1 MKYNKRII
9 REAVRRV
16 RQIIKEQEE
25 APAEAGAEG
34 AAQADAQAG
43 DQGEQQQ
50 GQAIPWNLNIAQAPA
65 NLGDM
70 IFSGKDG
77 PHVQMFM
84 DFYQVGAS
92 AAQKKGK
99 EFDPLQFVKGKGL
112 TAEPRGEMGDPS
124 RAEFAKQLAQVAT
137 KQFGD
142 AATLQK
148 RVEEVGASLPK
159 TGMKKSEMPAL
170 EKDDVGTVADYLDD
184 SDGTGI
190 ELTPKYTIK
199 GKEYNSWEE
208 LKAALGGNEEEQEEP
223 AANRKDE
230 TILRRWMKMANLNE
244 ANPAMYPKPDELKKG
259 TKLAKAYLS
268 AGTAPVDG
276 KKGDDKAAV
285 DPDGTVAATEM
296 KPTQKNIQVA
306 KSLMF
311 ALSGGVPEFGGYVFG
326 DTDGKFKILDGHHR
340 WSGTYIANPNTTM
353 TKVYKMTPPQGMD
366 GTDFLKAVTAL
377 GNAIGRDQKQD

>member
-9 REAVRRV
+9 TEAVRRV

-34 AAQADAQAG
+34 AAQADAQAAE
-43 DQGEQQQ
+43 QGQQ
-50 GQAIPWNLNIAQAPA
+50 GQPIPWNLNIAQAPA

-70 IFSGKDG
+70 IFSGQDG

-84 DFYQVGAS
+84 DFYQAGAQE
-92 AAQKKGK
+92 AQEKG
-99 EFDPLQFVKGKGL
+99 EDFDPLQFVKGKGL
-112 TAEPRGEMGDPS
+112 TAEPRGDVGDPS
-124 RAEFAKQLAQVAT
+124 RAQFAKQLAQVAAN
-137 KQFGD
+137 QFGD

-148 RVEEVGASLPK
+148 RVEEVGASLPQ

-170 EKDDVGTVADYLDD
+170 EKGDVEAVADYLDD
-184 SDGTGI
+184 SDDTGI

-199 GKEYNSWEE
+199 GKEFNSWEE
-208 LKAALGGNEEEQEEP
+208 LKAALGGGEEEQD

-230 TILRRWMKMANLNE
+230 AMLRRWMKMANLNE
-244 ANPAMYPKPDELKKG
+244 ANPAMYPKPGELKKG
-259 TKLAKAYLS
+259 SKLSKAYLS

-285 DPDGTVAATEM
+285 EPDGTAAVSEL

-311 ALSGGVPEFGGYVFG
+311 ALSGGVPKFGGYVFG
-326 DTDGKFKILDGHHR
+326 DKDGKYKILDGHHR

-366 GTDFLKAVTAL
+366 GDDFLKAVTAM
-377 GNAIGRDQKQD
+377 GNAMGRQQKSD

>member
-9 REAVRRV
+9 TEAVRRV

-34 AAQADAQAG
+34 AAQADAQAAE
-43 DQGEQQQ
+43 QGQQ

-70 IFSGKDG
+70 IFSGQDG

-84 DFYQVGAS
+84 DFYQAGAQE
-92 AAQKKGK
+92 AQKEGK
-99 EFDPLQFVKGKGL
+99 DFDPLQFVKGKGL
-112 TAEPRGEMGDPS
+112 TAEPKGDMGDPS
-124 RAEFAKQLAQVAT
+124 RAQFAKQLAQVAT
-137 KQFGD
+137 NQFGD

-148 RVEEVGASLPK
+148 RVEEVGASLPE

-170 EKDDVGTVADYLDD
+170 KNDDVATVADYLDD

-199 GKEYNSWEE
+199 GKEFNSWDE
-208 LKAALGGNEEEQEEP
+208 LKAALGGDEEEQD

-230 TILRRWMKMANLNE
+230 AMLRRWMKMANLNE
-244 ANPAMYPKPDELKKG
+244 ANPAMYPKPDELKPD

-276 KKGDDKAAV
+276 KKGDDKATV
-285 DPDGTVAATEM
+285 EPDGTAAVSEL

-311 ALSGGVPEFGGYVFG
+311 ALSGGVPKFGGYVFG

-353 TKVYKMTPPQGMD
+353 TNVRKMTPPKGMD
-366 GTDFLKAVTAL
+366 GDDFLKAVTAL
-377 GNAIGRDQKQD
+377 GNAIGNPQKPD

>member
-9 REAVRRV
+9 TEAVRRV

-34 AAQADAQAG
+34 AAQADAQAAE
-43 DQGEQQQ
+43 QGQQ
-50 GQAIPWNLNIAQAPA
+50 GQPIPWNLNIAQAPA

-70 IFSGKDG
+70 IFSGQDG

-84 DFYQVGAS
+84 DYYQAGAQE
-92 AAQKKGK
+92 AQKEGK
-99 EFDPLQFVKGKGL
+99 DFDPLQFVKGKGL

-124 RAEFAKQLAQVAT
+124 RAQFAKQLAQVAAN
-137 KQFGD
+137 QFGD

-148 RVEEVGASLPK
+148 RVEEVGASLPE

-170 EKDDVGTVADYLDD
+170 KNDDVATVADYLDD

-199 GKEYNSWEE
+199 GKEFNSWEE
-208 LKAALGGNEEEQEEP
+208 LKAALGGGEEEQD

-230 TILRRWMKMANLNE
+230 AMLRRWMKMANLNE
-244 ANPAMYPKPDELKKG
+244 ANPAMYPKPDELKKD

-268 AGTAPVDG
+268 AGTAPIDG
-276 KKGDDKAAV
+276 KKGDDKATV
-285 DPDGTVAATEM
+285 EPDGTAAVSEL

-311 ALSGGVPEFGGYVFG
+311 ALSGGVPKFGGYVFG
-326 DTDGKFKILDGHHR
+326 DTDGKYKILDGHHR

-353 TKVYKMTPPQGMD
+353 TNVRKMTPPKGMD
-366 GTDFLKAVTAL
+366 GDDFLKAVTAL
-377 GNAIGRDQKQD
+377 GNAIGNPQKPD

>member
-1 MKYNKRII
+1 MKYNKHII
-9 REAVRRV
+9 TEAVRRV

-34 AAQADAQAG
+34 AEQANAQAAK
-43 DQGEQQQ
+43 QGQQ
-50 GQAIPWNLNIAQAPA
+50 GQPIPWNLNIAQAPS
-65 NLGDM
+65 NLGEM
-70 IFSGKDG
+70 IFSGQDG

-84 DFYQVGAS
+84 DFYQVGAQE
-92 AAQKKGK
+92 AQKEGK
-99 EFDPLQFVKGKGL
+99 DFDPLQFVKGKGL

-124 RAEFAKQLAQVAT
+124 RAQFAKQLAQVAT
-137 KQFGD
+137 NQFGD

-159 TGMKKSEMPAL
+159 SGMKKSEMPAL
-170 EKDDVGTVADYLDD
+170 EDGDVETVADYLDD

-199 GKEYNSWEE
+199 GKEFNSWEE
-208 LKAALGGNEEEQEEP
+208 LKAALGGGEEEQD

-230 TILRRWMKMANLNE
+230 AMLRRWMKMANLNE

-268 AGTAPVDG
+268 AGTPAIDG

-285 DPDGTVAATEM
+285 DPNGTVAATEM

-311 ALSGGVPEFGGYVFG
+311 ALSGGVPKFGGYVFG
-326 DTDGKFKILDGHHR
+326 DKDGKYKILDGHHR

-366 GTDFLKAVTAL
+366 GNDFLKAVTAL
-377 GNAIGRDQKQD
+377 GNAIGRDQKKD

>member
-1 MKYNKRII
+1 MKISKRILS
-9 REAVRRV
+9 EAVRRV

-34 AAQADAQAG
+34 AAQAAE
-43 DQGEQQQ
+43 QGQQ
-50 GQAIPWNLNIAQAPA
+50 GKAIPWNLNIAQAPA
-65 NLGDM
+65 NLGELL
-70 IFSGKDG
+70 FSGQDG

-84 DFYQVGAS
+84 DFYQAGAQE
-92 AAQKKGK
+92 AQKEGK
-99 EFDPLQFVKGKGL
+99 DFDPLQFVKGKGL
-112 TAEPRGEMGDPS
+112 TAEPRGDVGDPS
-124 RAEFAKQLAQVAT
+124 RAQFAKQLAQVAAN
-137 KQFGD
+137 QFGD

-148 RVEEVGASLPK
+148 RVQEVGASLPK

-170 EKDDVGTVADYLDD
+170 KNDDAATVADYLDD

-199 GKEYNSWEE
+199 GKEFNSWEE
-208 LKAALGGNEEEQEEP
+208 LKAALGGGDEEQD

-230 TILRRWMKMANLNE
+230 AMLRRWMKVAHLNE
-244 ANPAMYPKPDELKKG
+244 ANPAMYPKPDELQKD

-276 KKGDDKAAV
+276 KKGDDKASV
-285 DPDGTVAATEM
+285 EPDGTAAVSEL

-311 ALSGGVPEFGGYVFG
+311 ALRGGVPKFGGYVFG
-326 DTDGKFKILDGHHR
+326 DTDGKYKILDGHHR

-353 TKVYKMTPPQGMD
+353 TNVRKMTPPKGMD
-366 GTDFLKAVTAL
+366 GGDFLKAVTAL
-377 GNAIGRDQKQD
+377 GNAIGNPQKQD

>member
-1 MKYNKRII
+1 MKINKRILT
-9 REAVRRV
+9 EAVRRV

-25 APAEAGAEG
+25 TPAEAGAEG
-34 AAQADAQAG
+34 AEQAQE
-43 DQGEQQQ
+43 QGE
-50 GQAIPWNLNIAQAPA
+50 GGVSIPWNLNIAQAPD
-65 NLGDM
+65 NLGQL

-84 DFYQVGAS
+84 DYYQVGAQE
-92 AAQKKGK
+92 AAEKGDK

-124 RAEFAKQLAQVAT
+124 RAEFAKQLAQVAAG
-137 KQFGD
+137 QFGD

-148 RVEEVGASLPK
+148 RVKEVGAALPQS
-159 TGMKKSEMPAL
+159 GMKKSEMPAL
-170 EKDDVGTVADYLDD
+170 EKGDVEAVADYLDD

-199 GKEYNSWEE
+199 GKEFNSWEE
-208 LKAALGGNEEEQEEP
+208 LKAALGGDEAAAA

-230 TILRRWMKMANLNE
+230 AVLRRWMKMANLNE
-244 ANPAMYPKPDELKKG
+244 ANPAMYPKPGELKKG
-259 TKLAKAYLS
+259 SKLSKAYLS

-285 DPDGTVAATEM
+285 EPDGTAAVSEL

-311 ALSGGVPEFGGYVFG
+311 ALSGGVPKFGGYVFG
-326 DTDGKFKILDGHHR
+326 DKDGKYKILDGHHR

-353 TKVYKMTPPQGMD
+353 TKVYKMTPPQGMGGD
-366 GTDFLKAVTAL
+366 DFLKAVTAM
-377 GNAIGRDQKQD
+377 GNAMGRQQKSD

>member
-9 REAVRRV
+9 TEAVRRV

-34 AAQADAQAG
+34 AAQADAQAA
-43 DQGEQQQ
+43 EQ
-50 GQAIPWNLNIAQAPA
+50 GQPIPWNLNIAQAPA

-84 DFYQVGAS
+84 DYYQAGAQE
-92 AAQKKGK
+92 AQKEGK
-99 EFDPLQFVKGKGL
+99 DFDPLQFVKGKGL
-112 TAEPRGEMGDPS
+112 TAEPKGDMGDPS
-124 RAEFAKQLAQVAT
+124 RAQFAKQLAQVAAN
-137 KQFGD
+137 QFGD

-148 RVEEVGASLPK
+148 RVEEVGASLPE

-170 EKDDVGTVADYLDD
+170 KNDDVATVADYLDD

-199 GKEYNSWEE
+199 GKEFNSWEE
-208 LKAALGGNEEEQEEP
+208 LKAALGGGEEEQD

-230 TILRRWMKMANLNE
+230 AMLRRWRKMANLNE
-244 ANPAMYPKPDELKKG
+244 ANPAMYPKPDELKKD

-268 AGTAPVDG
+268 AGTAPIDG
-276 KKGDDKAAV
+276 KKGDDKATV
-285 DPDGTVAATEM
+285 EPDGTAAVSEL

-311 ALSGGVPEFGGYVFG
+311 ALSGGVPKFGGYVFG
-326 DTDGKFKILDGHHR
+326 DTDGKYKILDGHHR

-353 TKVYKMTPPQGMD
+353 TNVRKMTPPKGMD
-366 GTDFLKAVTAL
+366 GDDFLKAVTAL
-377 GNAIGRDQKQD
+377 GNAIGNPQKPD